1 MIDMLVAEFSLEE
14 ALRVVVAKGQLIAT
28 ALLALPIKPLSLNQ
42 LLYKPSRCRDV
53 FAAPL
58 WGCDSASE
66 DKRAA
71 RG

>member
-42 LLYKPSRCRDV
+42 LLQAKQVPRRVRCTSMVLPQCLGRQ
-53 FAAPL
+53 A
-58 WGCDSASE
+58 C
-66 DKRAA
+66 R
-71 RG
+71 